1 MFLITFQGI
10 ETIQEKIKSF
20 SIFQR
25 NLKRFIFLF
34 LVLSVFIFF
43 FEVFVMI
50 MNLGENLIPDPK
62 IEITRVYAK
71 LTDYHFELHVAI
83 CVSLNQSPQYDN

>member
-1 MFLITFQGI
+1 
-10 ETIQEKIKSF
+10 
-20 SIFQR
+20 
-25 NLKRFIFLF
+25 
-34 LVLSVFIFF
+34 
-43 FEVFVMI
+43 MI

-71 LTDYHFELHVAI
+71 LTDSHFELHVVI

>member
-10 ETIQEKIKSF
+10 ETIREKIKSF
-20 SIFQR
+20 SISQR

-34 LVLSVFIFF
+34 LVLSVFF

-71 LTDYHFELHVAI
+71 LTDSHFELHVVI

>member
-1 MFLITFQGI
+1 
-10 ETIQEKIKSF
+10 
-20 SIFQR
+20 
-25 NLKRFIFLF
+25 
-34 LVLSVFIFF
+34 
-43 FEVFVMI
+43 MI

-71 LTDYHFELHVAI
+71 LTDSHFELQVVI